1 MRYKRIT
8 ALLLNL
14 VMTALMCSCGN
25 ADSKRYIAVIVKS
38 VNSDF
43 FVNMQKGVESAATE
57 YNVTVT
63 FEGPENE
70 EDYVTQNLMIDAAVK
85 NGADAILLS
94 AINYEKSAEAVN
106 SAARKGVK
114 VIAIDSAVNSQS
126 VSLFIG
132 TDNKEAGR
140 TAAKAACEGFS
151 EMTDINIGVL
161 NYFESTENGI
171 QREEGFREYVDSVSN
186 AKIAASVNVD
196 SNIESA
202 TAGAVKMLMEN
213 PQINVLV
220 GFNEWMS
227 LGVGY
232 AIEQLGAADT
242 VKGVGFDANV
252 VSVGMLETGE
262 MDTLL
267 VQNPF
272 AIGYLGVQKAS
283 EIISGDLTD
292 SDPIYTSVTE
302 VTRDN
307 IYDSDIQKILFSFS

>member
-8 ALLLNL
+8 ALLLSL
-14 VMTALMCSCGN
+14 VMTALLCSCGN
-25 ADSKRYIAVIVKS
+25 ADSKQYIAVIVKS

-70 EDYVTQNLMIDAAVK
+70 EDYLTQNLLIDVAVK

-106 SAARKGVK
+106 NAAKSGVK
-114 VIAIDSAVNSQS
+114 IIAIDSAVNSQS

>member
-1 MRYKRIT
+1 
-8 ALLLNL
+8 
-14 VMTALMCSCGN
+14 
-25 ADSKRYIAVIVKS
+25 
-38 VNSDF
+38 
-43 FVNMQKGVESAATE
+43 
-57 YNVTVT
+57 
-63 FEGPENE
+63 
-70 EDYVTQNLMIDAAVK
+70 
-85 NGADAILLS
+85 
-94 AINYEKSAEAVN
+94 
-106 SAARKGVK
+106 
-114 VIAIDSAVNSQS
+114 
-126 VSLFIG
+126 
-132 TDNKEAGR
+132 
-140 TAAKAACEGFS
+140 
-151 EMTDINIGVL
+151 MTDINIGVL

-232 AIEQLGAADT
+232 AIEQLGVAET

-262 MDTLL
+262 MDALL

-283 EIISGDLTD
+283 EIISGDFTD

-302 VTRDN
+302 VTRNN